1 MAIEEFGQSLLAQQ
15 RQRNE
20 QRRKEAERN
29 QLQGLLLKVGLT
41 VGNKLLANRTKR
53 FMNSTEVKSAA
64 RVARASDA
72 LMADNMRI
80 WDAIDASG
88 KDPLQYLI
96 DQNKPI
102 AQQEINNQFAFK
114 DRGTQDYEATI
125 YKTAKQMAQDQLDAL
140 NKMRAIRM
148 DNNLGKDEQRVQT
161 LAKELR
167 PSTVQDAIIGK
178 LTGIFEGFTGQDADE
193 NELLSF
199 EEYINDQDP
208 ASRGYLIKKYQ
219 ALGEEY
225 KRSGSLEKAYQTAR
239 DIMANKSNPAD
250 GNIVE
255 VESFGVKESGGM
267 LYETKRVQRYLV
279 DAEGNRTAYGEP
291 SERLVRNAQGDV
303 KLVKLETEADRIRAQ
318 MEVFDWQDFTQKNF
332 TGPAHKVFM
341 GALRDAGI
349 RSFGEIDTEAEYN
362 TFQDILFE
370 VGNNASNYK
379 LEDEGLKF
387 MELALKQWEEGEGKI
402 LRARILAAEGEGNTE
417 LVSKLNADFA
427 RSFGEFAQQTRER
440 AQELPPENRPQ
451 GLEGSPVPEVST
463 PDIQEIVNTFEGGE
477 VIIVTKALQDKY
489 PSLRKFAIGTEVK
502 LSGAM

>member
-1 MAIEEFGQSLLAQQ
+1 
-15 RQRNE
+15 
-20 QRRKEAERN
+20 
-29 QLQGLLLKVGLT
+29 
-41 VGNKLLANRTKR
+41 
-53 FMNSTEVKSAA
+53 
-64 RVARASDA
+64 
-72 LMADNMRI
+72 
-80 WDAIDASG
+80 
-88 KDPLQYLI
+88 
-96 DQNKPI
+96 
-102 AQQEINNQFAFK
+102 
-114 DRGTQDYEATI
+114 
-125 YKTAKQMAQDQLDAL
+125 MAQDQLAAL

-148 DNNLGKDEQRVQT
+148 NNALGKEEQRVMT

-167 PSTVQDAIIGK
+167 PSTVQDAILGK

-208 ASRGYLIKKYQ
+208 ASRGYLLKKYQ

-225 KRSGSLEKAYQTAR
+225 RRSGSLEKASQTAR
-239 DIMANKSNPAD
+239 DIMANKSNPTD

-267 LYETKRVQRYLV
+267 LYETKRVQRYRV
-279 DAEGNRTAYGEP
+279 DAQGNRTAYGEP
-291 SERLVRNAQGDV
+291 SERLVRNEQGDV

-341 GALRDAGI
+341 NALRDADI

-370 VGNNASNYK
+370 VGANASNYK

-427 RSFGEFAQQTRER
+427 RSFASFAQQTRER

-451 GLEGSPVPEVST
+451 GSEGPATS
-463 PDIQEIVNTFEGGE
+463 
-477 VIIVTKALQDKY
+477 VIEQYNSGQTILVTEELAKLY
-489 PSLRKFAIGTEVK
+489 PSLKDKIGQFIRKPGE
-502 LSGAM
+502 M

>member
-15 RQRNE
+15 RRRNE

-41 VGNKLLANRTKR
+41 VGNKLLANRTQR

-72 LMADNMRI
+72 LIADNMRI

-102 AQQEINNQFAFK
+102 AQQEINNQFTFK

-125 YKTAKQMAQDQLDAL
+125 YKTAKQMAQDQLAAL

-148 DNNLGKDEQRVQT
+148 DNNLGKDEQRIQT

-225 KRSGSLEKAYQTAR
+225 RRSGSLEKAHQTAR

-250 GNIVE
+250 GEMQTITSKDFE
-255 VESFGVKESGGM
+255 VVNGVM
-267 LYETKRVQRYLV
+267 YEIEVKQDYRIKADGSRVKF
-279 DAEGNRTAYGEP
+279 GEP
-291 SERLVRNAQGDV
+291 SRVPLRGEDG
-303 KLVKLETEADRIRAQ
+303 KLKVVKLESEADRIRVQ
-318 MEVFDWQDFTQKNF
+318 MDAFDWQDFIDKNF
-332 TGPAHKVFM
+332 TAPAKTQIFNGM
-341 GALRDAGI
+341 RDADI
-349 RSFGEIDTEAEYN
+349 RSFGEIDTQEEYD
-362 TFQDILFE
+362 TFQKILYTL
-370 VGNNASNYK
+370 GSNPSAYI
-379 LEDEGLKF
+379 LPEEGMSFLDSGIK
-387 MELALKQWEEGEGKI
+387 EWHQGEGK
-402 LRARILAAEGEGNTE
+402 RIQAKISAAEGRGEDTTE
-417 LVSKLNADFA
+417 MYKEYNI
-427 RSFGEFAQQTRER
+427 SFGQYVSNLREQAR
-440 AQELPPENRPQ
+440 NLTPELRPQ
-451 GLEGSPVPEVST
+451 GLEGPATS
-463 PDIQEIVNTFEGGE
+463 
-477 VIIVTKALQDKY
+477 VIEQYNSGKTILVTEELAKLY
-489 PSLRKFAIGTEVK
+489 PSLKDKIGQFIRKPGE
-502 LSGAM
+502 M